1 MMNIRVVFAG
11 RNYDA
16 GQTLPESLS
25 LPDGASLD
33 EALRV
38 LAGRLPGRNDLP
50 KSCLVAVSG
59 THLGT
64 VESHRPQTLRDGDEL
79 LLIAPVAGG

>member
-1 MMNIRVVFAG
+1 MQVQVVYSG

-16 GQTLPESLS
+16 ADGVPQQLT
-25 LPDGASLD
+25 LPDGCSVD
-33 EALRV
+33 EALQV
-38 LAGRLPGRNDLP
+38 LRGLLPPGKLLAE
-50 KSCLVAVSG
+50 SCLLAVSG

-64 VESHRPQTLRDGDEL
+64 VRKHRAHQLQAGDEL